1 MSNELG
7 KWLILLGGMLLLT
20 GILLYFWGD
29 KLGWI
34 GNLPGDIR
42 VERENFRFYFP
53 VTTMILASIF
63 FSLLLTLVFKI
74 FRNGG

>member
-1 MSNELG
+1 MSSELG
-7 KWLILLGGMLLLT
+7 KWLILFGALLILAGLIVYFFGG
-20 GILLYFWGD
+20 

-42 VERENFRFYFP
+42 IERENFSFYFP

-63 FSLLLTLVFKI
+63 FSLLLTLAFRL